1 MKRSLLLPLL
11 LLASGIFAQQ
21 KLSATSE
28 KSLPPIDPT
37 KIVQGLPADTEA
49 PVVNCLNGLSVNIM
63 PTGLIQLWAS
73 DFLLSVSDNMTPVGQ
88 LKLGIRKAGTGFGF
102 PVDSLGNLIQ
112 SVQFDCDELGVKA
125 VELWAVD
132 ESWNAASCNTF
143 IFVQDNIGNCPNSNN
158 VDLNLCAK
166 VLCSGEMIEKV
177 VFELHGSVN
186 FAPPFSYFDA
196 TDTHGCLE
204 LVNNIPIAS
213 TFTITPSKDDNPLNG
228 LDEQDMILLS
238 KHIHGTQPFTEPWQW
253 VAADANRDG
262 QITIADSLEFR
273 NLLLG
278 IYTELPNNSSW
289 RFVPEGYQFPSPD
302 PLALPLPE
310 SVTIASVLA
319 NMDTIFMGIKIGDLD
334 CSALPGFT
342 EHANGERN
350 KVLVSEHAEIS
361 QPRPNPTTSWTVLP
375 IYLPF
380 AEQIHLEISDI
391 GGKICWSNDL
401 QLEKGNHN
409 LEIPASAMPSDGVY
423 LWRVSAGKFV
433 KAGKL
438 VRL

>member
-1 MKRSLLLPLL
+1 MKRSILLPLL
-11 LLASGIFAQQ
+11 LLASGIFAQK
-21 KLSATSE
+21 KLPATSE

-37 KIVQGLPADTEA
+37 KIVQSLSGDTEA

-63 PTGLIQLWAS
+63 PTGMIQLWAS
-73 DFLLSVSDNMTPVGQ
+73 DFLLSVSDNMTNVGQ
-88 LKLGIRKAGTGFGF
+88 IKLGIRKAGTGFGF
-102 PVDSLGNLIQ
+102 PVDSLGNPIQ

-143 IFVQDNIGNCPNSNN
+143 IFVQDNNVNCSNN
-158 VDLNLCAK
+158 IDLNLCTR
-166 VLCSGEMIEKV
+166 VLCSGAAIEKL
-177 VFELHGSVN
+177 VFEVHGTST
-186 FAPPFSYFDA
+186 FTPPYSYFVS
-196 TDTHGCLE
+196 TDTGGCLDMP
-204 LVNNIPIAS
+204 NNIPIAS
-213 TFTITPSKDDNPLNG
+213 TFTVTPSKDDNPLNG

-278 IYTELPNNSSW
+278 IYAELPNNSSW
-289 RFVPEGYQFPSPD
+289 RFVPEGYQFPLPD
-302 PLALPLPE
+302 PLSQPLPE

-342 EHANGERN
+342 DHVNGDRN
-350 KVLVSEHAEIS
+350 KVLASEHAEIS
-361 QPRPNPTTSWTVLP
+361 QPRPNPTTSWAILP

-380 AEQIHLEISDI
+380 SEQIHLEISDI
-391 GGKICWSNDL
+391 GGKICWFNDL

-409 LEIPASAMPSDGVY
+409 LEIPDSAMPGAGVY
-423 LWRVSAGKFV
+423 LWRLSAGKLV

-438 VRL
+438 VRF